1 MTDKTHQPRL
11 FGLLNQYVNQLN
23 ELRDLLGEEHSAL
36 KNRDIT
42 RLETCTKKKNS
53 GLADLES
60 LDKDIKELRETDSTN
75 FSGLDDRIQSLL
87 QECRLQNEING
98 AMIDISNQFS
108 HRILE
113 VILGGNSSEG
123 IYDAGGRHSTALPAQ
138 TVTKI

>member
-1 MTDKTHQPRL
+1 MTVKTHQPRL
-11 FGLLNQYVNQLN
+11 FGLLNQYANQLN
-23 ELRDLLGEEHSAL
+23 ELRDLLDEEHSVL

-53 GLADLES
+53 SLADLES
-60 LDKDIKELRETDSTN
+60 LDKEIKELRETDRTN
-75 FSGLDDRIQSLL
+75 FSGLDDRIQALL

-113 VILGGNSSEG
+113 VILGGSSSGG
-123 IYDAGGRHSTALPAQ
+123 IYDAGGRNSTELPAQ
-138 TVTKI
+138 TVAKI